1 MTLLIATGL
10 RREARLMAGP
20 GIVVIAGGGDAARL
34 ELELERAAASA
45 SAILS
50 SGLAGALDP
59 VLKPGDIVIGACCI
73 DDADARP
80 SPSHGVNGSFDREL
94 RRHVPNAHV
103 GLIWASDRPVATGAE
118 KAQIYRETGALA
130 VDMESHIA
138 ARVAAH
144 HGLPFAVLRVISD
157 AADMGLPPAALAG
170 MRPDGGIAL
179 GAILG
184 SLVRQPG
191 QLPGLF
197 RTARD
202 AGHAFRIL
210 GRVHDVL
217 RRGGIGCLDPG
228 KLPFDMA

>member
-10 RREARLMAGP
+10 RREARMMARP
-20 GIVVIAGGGDAARL
+20 GVVVIAAGGDAERL
-34 ELELERAAASA
+34 ERELERAAASA

-59 VLKPGDIVIGACCI
+59 VLKPGDVVIGSCCI
-73 DDADARP
+73 DDADP
-80 SPSHGVNGSFDREL
+80 STSRRANGSFDHEL
-94 RRHVPNAHV
+94 RRHVAKAHV

-138 ARVAAH
+138 ARVAAR
-144 HGLPFAVLRVISD
+144 HGLPFAFLRVISD
-157 AADMGLPPAALAG
+157 AADTTLPPAALAG

-184 SLVRQPG
+184 SLARQPG
-191 QLPGLF
+191 QLPALF

-202 AGHAFRIL
+202 AGRAFR
-210 GRVHDVL
+210 VL
-217 RRGGIGCLDPG
+217 RRVHHVLRRRGIGRLDPG
-228 KLPFDMA
+228 